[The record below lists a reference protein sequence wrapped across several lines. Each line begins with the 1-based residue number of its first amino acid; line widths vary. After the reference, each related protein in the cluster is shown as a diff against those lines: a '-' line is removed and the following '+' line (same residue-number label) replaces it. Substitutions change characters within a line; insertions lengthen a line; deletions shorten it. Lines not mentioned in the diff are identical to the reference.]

1 MNSVTVFDEPQLE
14 FASGEMLEHPR
25 DGLTLFGP
33 VDSKGIEKPSHLCY
47 GVVGTKSGVGAFREF
62 VKAVNRPIPTDSDL
76 DEVLWPHF
84 PGFEEAFHAVLPTEP
99 AWVEELDEL
108 VVKNAASNLDDHLR
122 VFGVVSLFL
131 SQIRAAKKSDEPVV
145 LCHAFKAATVITSGS
160 GSSKSAHRWKTS
172 SSLTKR
178 SNTPTRL
185 TFAGKSR
192 HA

>member
-1 MNSVTVFDEPQLE
+1 MNSVSVFDEPQLE

-62 VKAVNRPIPTDSDL
+62 VKVVNRPIPTDDNL
-76 DEVLWPHF
+76 NEVLWPHF

-108 VVKNAASNLDDHLR
+108 VLKQASWESSWAAWTLPLEFQPEISAPASRMASMTRRWAVD
-122 VFGVVSLFL
+122 SLW
-131 SQIRAAKKSDEPVV
+131 R
-145 LCHAFKAATVITSGS
+145 SGK
-160 GSSKSAHRWKTS
+160 G
-172 SSLTKR
+172 
-178 SNTPTRL
+178 
-185 TFAGKSR
+185 F
-192 HA
+192 